1 MLLETSLQGVLIF
14 FTPRA
19 LRLLGAL
26 GNAPINSPR
35 TLQHICK
42 PTRADAQTKGLQK
55 SCNFAPPPIFWT
67 GELHR
72 ILKRL
77 TPKILIFGG

>member
-1 MLLETSLQGVLIF
+1 MLLETPLQGVLIF

-26 GNAPINSPR
+26 GNAPVNSPR

-42 PTRADAQTKGLQK
+42 PPRANAQTKGSQK
-55 SCNFAPPPIFWT
+55 SCNFAPAPSVFMYI
-67 GELHR
+67 
-72 ILKRL
+72 
-77 TPKILIFGG
+77 

>member
-14 FTPRA
+14 FTPHA

-42 PTRADAQTKGLQK
+42 PPRANTQPKGFQK
-55 SCNFAPPPIFWT
+55 SYNFALAPS
-67 GELHR
+67 H
-72 ILKRL
+72 
-77 TPKILIFGG
+77 